1 MSAFFGCFFIMF
13 IGIVIV
19 FGSQSNWNWF
29 WNERRLRELVRRY
42 GKNIARI
49 YTSCLGVFFIFASII
64 GFTQIL
70 NGQIGEEWKLQKKSE
85 IRDNSRESNQRNKFK
100 QRMEYLINENNKLK
114 NQNDKFKQ
122 DMEYLINENNKLKNQ
137 NDI

>member
-1 MSAFFGCFFIMF
+1 MTAFFGCFFIMF

-29 WNERRLRELVRRY
+29 WNERRLRELVRRF

-49 YTSCLGVFFIFASII
+49 YTSCLGVFFIFGSII

-70 NGQIGEEWKLQKKSE
+70 NGQIGEEWKLQKHSE
-85 IRDNSRESNQRNKFK
+85 IRDNSKESNQRNKFK

-114 NQNDKFKQ
+114 NQNSKLKQ
-122 DMEYLINENNKLKNQ
+122 RIDYLKNQ
-137 NDI
+137 NDK